1 MPAQPCMSTT
11 AGNGPAPSGR
21 SSHAATASGLPGVAL
36 GNDRFVE
43 AQPVT
48 TIEARSTDSARRS
61 MVRAYTAPQR
71 AAKLEA
77 LRRADAYKAG
87 LGRPLGPC
95 ATPRS
100 RRNGETN
107 AKGRAAARRALD
119 GHLAAVVLDDGSGN
133 AQPQTKAPAVVGP
146 RDATTIEAL
155 EDPWDLVGPGIPA
168 DEIPRVFERFY
179 RGRVA
184 RANDSGG
191 FGLGLAISRAV
202 VENHGGQMSVESAA
216 GCGATLRI
224 RFPVAS

>member
-87 LGRPLGPC
+87 LGRRDR
-95 ATPRS
+95 APR
-100 RRNGETN
+100 R
-107 AKGRAAARRALD
+107 D
-119 GHLAAVVLDDGSGN
+119 H
-133 AQPQTKAPAVVGP
+133 
-146 RDATTIEAL
+146 DAT
-155 EDPWDLVGPGIPA
+155 GK
-168 DEIPRVFERFY
+168 RMR
-179 RGRVA
+179 RVA
-184 RANDSGG
+184 PQPAALSTDIWPPWFSTTAREMASPRPKPP
-191 FGLGLAISRAV
+191 LSLAL
-202 VENHGGQMSVESAA
+202 
-216 GCGATLRI
+216 ATRP
-224 RFPVAS
+224 R